1 MKKIE
6 LQNKTTTKNGR
17 IEIYYFEN
25 ENIGLRK
32 TLFHR
37 IYIPLEPFDSGLD
50 YESQPL
56 VTEIVMD
63 WLNLKLKEP
72 TSLDGLKLTSN
83 RDDDTE
89 VSIYV
94 VSAHNPCDI
103 KKMEFKKVG
112 ENSYEVDCSLLVDFE
127 FEGVAPKEEFKFKTR
142 LELNKEIKE

>member
-56 VTEIVMD
+56 VTEIVID

-83 RDDDTE
+83 HDDDTE

-94 VSAHNPCDI
+94 GSAHNPCDI
-103 KKMEFKKVG
+103 KKMKFKKIG